1 MSCKTQKSGVSDK
14 RTKNNCSTQNKSLPL
29 QRKNI
34 KIIRHEFTKSMFRGG
49 IKITFMDSLIGRTK
63 EVDEVLSPE
72 ISTSHQS
79 TFRALI
85 SQDCHT
91 SDTHHYLWS

>member
-1 MSCKTQKSGVSDK
+1 MICRCHLFLV
-14 RTKNNCSTQNKSLPL
+14 PL

-79 TFRALI
+79 TPSALI

>member
-1 MSCKTQKSGVSDK
+1 MSCKTQKSGISDK
-14 RTKNNCSTQNKSLPL
+14 RTKNNCSTQNESLPL

-72 ISTSHQS
+72 ISAPYLS
-79 TFRALI
+79 TPSALI

>member
-1 MSCKTQKSGVSDK
+1 MQ
-14 RTKNNCSTQNKSLPL
+14 Q
-29 QRKNI
+29 KNI

-72 ISTSHQS
+72 ISTSHRS
-79 TFRALI
+79 TPSAFI